1 MPTVTQGHAD
11 SHTGTRRQSHRDTL
25 TVTQGHTD
33 SHTGTCRQSHRD
45 TLTVTQGHTD
55 SHTDKCDIT
64 THGTVHHLL
73 CGVPCSLSGD
83 SHLPQNDGVLCVQ
96 FRLRQSINHYVPV
109 FPAQWEEPRL
119 QAPPLE

>member
-1 MPTVTQGHAD
+1 MATWSGVGCVQGGYTD
-11 SHTGTRRQSHRDTL
+11 SHDMP

-33 SHTGTCRQSHRD
+33 SHTGTHRQSHRD
-45 TLTVTQGHTD
+45 MPTVTQTNV
-55 SHTDKCDIT
+55 TLPPMAQYMT
-64 THGTVHHLL
+64 LL